1 MEFTKHFKQMLEERT
16 IYREWV
22 EQALQSPD
30 NLEDHE
36 DGTRHFIKQFPEYDN
51 RWLRVVIN
59 VRSKPNRAIT
69 AFFDRRLRK
78 TKL

>member
-1 MEFTKHFKQMLEERT
+1 MEFTKHFKQMLKERT
-16 IYREWV
+16 IHREWV

-30 NLEDHE
+30 NIEDHE
-36 DGTRHFIKQFPEYDN
+36 DGTCHFIKQFPEYDN